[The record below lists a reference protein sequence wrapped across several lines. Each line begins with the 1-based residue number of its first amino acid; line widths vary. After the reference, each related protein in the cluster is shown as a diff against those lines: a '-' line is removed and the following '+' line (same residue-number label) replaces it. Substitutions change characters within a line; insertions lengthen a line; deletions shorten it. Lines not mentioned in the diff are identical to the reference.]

1 MRRVGVQWWDSM
13 TTSPASPADPA
24 QTDTTGSTEQPQGTD
39 PHASPPAEPVRR
51 GRLYGYRAFK
61 HPGFRIYFLGML
73 FRGASMWMPLVAIP
87 WLAVELGASP
97 AEVGLVTGFF
107 FAPTLFVGPMGG
119 VLADRVNRRNAM
131 IAAQVFATGLSLTLF
146 FLILGGLQ
154 SLPLL
159 MLFSFGFGLL
169 IAVEVPIR
177 QAFMTELI
185 PRVDLSS
192 ATSLHATAW
201 NLTRLLGPVVAGAL
215 IAVYGSAS
223 PFRVSACASALVAVS
238 FVWMDRYRR
247 PGRGRSDKRGTIVG
261 DLREGLGFVA
271 SSPVVRLSLVSIFT
285 AATFGI
291 ATFTTLA
298 PLYATEEL
306 GLGADGYGA
315 FLGAAGAGAFVAA
328 LVVTTFARGDRRSW
342 LIGGMLSIALLVG
355 LVAVAR
361 SSTVVYVLAFG
372 LGAAQI
378 SLGQNALVSV
388 HGATPD
394 ALRGRVIGVWVMAFQ
409 GASLLGAF
417 LAGIVAD
424 LLGVR
429 TAMLAGAL
437 ACAVIGLAATV
448 VIRRA
453 DWRMI
458 PTRPLQG

>member
-1 MRRVGVQWWDSM
+1 M
-13 TTSPASPADPA
+13 TTTPASPADTAP
-24 QTDTTGSTEQPQGTD
+24 TDATGSAEQPQGT
-39 PHASPPAEPVRR
+39 PSTPPSGPTDR
-51 GRLYGYRAFK
+51 GRLYGYRALK
-61 HPGFRIYFLGML
+61 HAGFRIYFIGML

-107 FAPTLFVGPMGG
+107 FVPTLFVGPMGG

-131 IAAQVFATGLSLTLF
+131 IVSQVFATFLSLSLF
-146 FLILGGLQ
+146 LLVLGGLQ
-154 SLPLL
+154 TLPLL
-159 MLFSFGFGLL
+159 MVFSAGFGLL

-185 PRVDLSS
+185 PRSDLSS

-201 NLTRLLGPVVAGAL
+201 NLTRLLGPVLAGAL
-215 IAVYGSAS
+215 IASFGSAS
-223 PFRVSACASALVAVS
+223 PFLVSAVASALVAVS

-247 PGRGRSDKRGTIVG
+247 PGRGRTDRVGTILG

-271 SSPVVRLSLVSIFT
+271 GNPVVRLSLVSIFT
-285 AATFGI
+285 AATFGM

-315 FLGAAGAGAFVAA
+315 FLGASGAGAFAAA
-328 LVVTTFARGDRRSW
+328 LVVTTFARGDRRNW
-342 LIGGMLSIALLVG
+342 LIGGMFSIAGLVG
-355 LVAVAR
+355 LVAVAQ
-361 SSTVVYVLAFG
+361 SVSVVYVLAFG

-394 ALRGRVIGVWVMAFQ
+394 DLRGRVIGVWVMAFQ
-409 GASLLGAF
+409 AASLVGAF
-417 LAGIVAD
+417 FAGLVAD
-424 LLGVR
+424 VVGVR
-429 TAMLAGAL
+429 TAMLAGAVVL
-437 ACAVIGLAATV
+437 AVIALGATV

-453 DWRMI
+453 DWRMV
-458 PTRPLQG
+458 PSKPAPSSAAGS

>member
-1 MRRVGVQWWDSM
+1 M
-13 TTSPASPADPA
+13 TTTPASPAEPA
-24 QTDTTGSTEQPQGTD
+24 PTDATGSAEQPQGT
-39 PHASPPAEPVRR
+39 PTPAEPPSGPVKR
-51 GRLYGYRAFK
+51 GRLYGYRALK
-61 HPGFRIYFLGML
+61 HPGFRIYFVGML

-97 AEVGLVTGFF
+97 AEIGIVTAFF
-107 FAPTLFVGPMGG
+107 FLPTLFVGPMGG

-131 IAAQVFATGLSLTLF
+131 IIAQAFATALSLTI
-146 FLILGGLQ
+146 FLLVVAGVQ

-159 MLFSFGFGLL
+159 MAFSFGFGLL

-185 PRVDLSS
+185 PRADLSS

-201 NLTRLLGPVVAGAL
+201 NFTRLLGPVIAGAL
-215 IAVYGSAS
+215 IASFGSAA
-223 PFRVSACASALVAVS
+223 PFLVAGIASALVAVS

-247 PGRGRSDKRGTIVG
+247 EGRGRADTTHSILS
-261 DLREGLGFVA
+261 DLREGVSFATGN
-271 SSPVVRLSLVSIFT
+271 SVVRLSLVAIFA
-285 AATFGI
+285 AATFGM

-315 FLGAAGAGAFVAA
+315 FLGAMGAGAFVAA
-328 LVVTTFARGDRRSW
+328 LVVTTFARGDRRNW
-342 LIGGMLSIALLVG
+342 LIGGMLSIAALVAGIG
-355 LVAVAR
+355 LVQSA
-361 SSTVVYVLAFG
+361 TVVYILAFF

-394 ALRGRVIGVWVMAFQ
+394 QLRGRVIGIWVMAFQ
-409 GASLLGAF
+409 AASLIGAF
-417 LAGIVAD
+417 LAGVVAD
-424 LLGVR
+424 MVGVR
-429 TAMLAGAL
+429 TAMIAGAVVL
-437 ACAVIGLAATV
+437 AVIGLAVTV

-453 DWRMI
+453 DWRMV
-458 PTRPLQG
+458 PAPATGS

>member
-1 MRRVGVQWWDSM
+1 M
-13 TTSPASPADPA
+13 TTTPASSA
-24 QTDTTGSTEQPQGTD
+24 QPVPTDATGSAEQPQGSPST
-39 PHASPPAEPVRR
+39 ASPSPGPADR
-51 GRLYGYRAFK
+51 GRLHGYRALK
-61 HPGFRIYFLGML
+61 HAGFRIYFVGML

-107 FAPTLFVGPMGG
+107 FLPTLFVGPMGG

-131 IAAQVFATGLSLTLF
+131 IISQVFSTFLSLTLCL
-146 FLILGGLQ
+146 LILGDAQ
-154 SLPLL
+154 TLPLL

-177 QAFMTELI
+177 QSFMTELI
-185 PRVDLSS
+185 PRSDLSS

-201 NLTRLLGPVVAGAL
+201 NLTRLLGPLVAGAL
-215 IAVYGSAS
+215 IATVGSWS
-223 PFRVSACASALVAVS
+223 PFLVAGVASGLVAVS

-247 PGRGRSDKRGTIVG
+247 PGRGRTDHKGTIAG
-261 DLREGLGFVA
+261 DLREGLGFVRR
-271 SSPVVRLSLVSIFT
+271 SPVVRLSLVSIFT
-285 AATFGI
+285 AATFGM

-306 GLGADGYGA
+306 GLGAEGYGA
-315 FLGAAGAGAFVAA
+315 FLGASGAGAFVAA
-328 LVVTTFARGDRRSW
+328 LVVTTFARGDRRNW
-342 LIGGMLSIALLVG
+342 LIGGMFSIAGLVG
-355 LVAVAR
+355 LVALAE
-361 SSTVVYVLAFG
+361 STAVVYVLAFG

-394 ALRGRVIGVWVMAFQ
+394 DLRGRVIGVWVMAFQ
-409 GASLLGAF
+409 AASLIGAF
-417 LAGIVAD
+417 LAGLVAD
-424 LLGVR
+424 LVGVR
-429 TAMLAGAL
+429 SAMLAGAL
-437 ACAVIGLAATV
+437 VLAVIGLGATV

-458 PTRPLQG
+458 PSKPAAST